1 MSLLD
6 KSNQNFEIAEDAAKK
21 NYFDVAVSRLY
32 YSNYQRMCLFF
43 TNKKNKK
50 EKANANNTFISVI
63 IGIRQHG
70 SHEKELIKFSEY
82 IENKEISL
90 LTMFINNKAERQKS
104 DYEEGFV
111 GETCYIDVKN
121 NAKFINNYIDKNNK

>member
-32 YSNYQRMCLFF
+32 YSNYQRMCLFLK
-43 TNKKNKK
+43 NKKNKK
-50 EKANANNTFISVI
+50 EKDNAKNTFISVI